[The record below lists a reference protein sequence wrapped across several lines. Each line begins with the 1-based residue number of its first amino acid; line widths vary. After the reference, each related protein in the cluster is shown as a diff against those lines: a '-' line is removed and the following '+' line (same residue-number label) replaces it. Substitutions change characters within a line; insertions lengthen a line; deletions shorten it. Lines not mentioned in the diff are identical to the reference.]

1 MTRVKRMRRAAA
13 LAGSLCALVA
23 LSACSS
29 TQSDSARLLR
39 SLPGLL
45 LDRDGAPTPT
55 VGPQQIQ
62 QVLVATNE
70 PVMILETESTGA
82 RFMMI
87 GIERNG
93 PYRTFG
99 NAARETVTFRD
110 GLVVQTRGLG
120 GDLMSSDE
128 TALLSQLRSRS
139 TGTVPYVM
147 RFLTPED
154 VTREIAF
161 TCLVTSEG
169 QQASVSMGAYAASGL
184 VMNADCNTDD
194 LRVSSTFI
202 VTPDGYIAS
211 ARQWMGETQGMLS
224 SQTLRR

>member
-1 MTRVKRMRRAAA
+1 MMLAKRMRRAAA
-13 LAGSLCALVA
+13 LVGSVGALFA
-23 LSACSS
+23 LTACSS

-39 SLPGLL
+39 SLPGLIL
-45 LDRDGAPTPT
+45 NRGEAAPAS
-55 VGPQQIQ
+55 VGPAQIQ
-62 QVLVATNE
+62 QVLAATNE
-70 PVMILETESTGA
+70 PVMILETEAGT

-99 NAARETVTFRD
+99 NAARESVTFRD

-128 TALLSQLRSRS
+128 TALLAQLRSR
-139 TGTVPYVM
+139 TAGTAPYVM

-161 TCLVTSEG
+161 TCLVTTDG
-169 QQASVSMGAYAASGL
+169 QQAGVSLGAYSTTGL
-184 VMNADCNTDD
+184 VMTADCNTDE

-202 VTPDGYIAS
+202 VAPDGYIAS
-211 ARQWMGETQGMLS
+211 AQQWMGETQGTLS
-224 SQTLRR
+224 TQTLRR